1 MRRLLVLGLLFVT
14 MAIAVGWYISGELIS
29 PVQRRVGPPPADLA
43 AEPVTFPSLSG
54 SIVHGWFSP
63 GSAGQGAVLLLHGV
77 RGDRRDMLSRA
88 EFLHRLGYAVLL
100 IDFQA
105 HGESPGQH
113 ITFGALESR
122 NVAAALEFLKRRLP
136 TDRLGVIGVSQGAA
150 SFVLADGRPP
160 VDAVVLESMY
170 PTIGQAV
177 ADRLRLHLGP
187 IGPILSPLLLG
198 QLGPRL
204 GIDAKQLRPVDK
216 VGSIGAPVLLVSG
229 TIDRDTTIQ
238 ETEQLFAA
246 ASQPKVLWEVQ
257 GAAHVDLHRFA
268 QAQYESRISE
278 FLARYLRK

>member
-43 AEPVTFPSLSG
+43 AESVTFPSFSG
-54 SIVHGWFSP
+54 SVIHGWFSP

-88 EFLHRLGYAVLL
+88 EFLHRLEYAVLL

-136 TDRLGVIGVSQGAA
+136 TERLGVIGVSQGAA
-150 SFVLADGRPP
+150 SFVLADDRPP

-170 PTIGQAV
+170 PTIAQAV

-187 IGPILSPLLLG
+187 VGPILSPLLLG

-204 GIDAKQLRPVDK
+204 GIDPKQLRPVDK

-238 ETEQLFAA
+238 EAEQLFAA
-246 ASQPKVLWEVQ
+246 ASQPKEFWEVQ

-268 QAQYESRISE
+268 PAQYESRVSE